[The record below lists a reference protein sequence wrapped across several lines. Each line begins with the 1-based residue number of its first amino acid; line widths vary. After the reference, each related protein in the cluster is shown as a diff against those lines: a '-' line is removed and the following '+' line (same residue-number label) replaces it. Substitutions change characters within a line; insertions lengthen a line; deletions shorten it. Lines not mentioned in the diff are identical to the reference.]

1 MIDWIIKVI
10 ELFLGLSLCGW
21 VSLLYGVFRNRWFR
35 RKLERETEQAEATV
49 VRYTVKTVSEGRYR
63 TRKGYFPVLRYLVNG
78 VEAEFQSKEELK
90 PEEHPEGSKVHL
102 WFDPYEP
109 RHLHMTEDDG
119 ELGDGMKR
127 IGKFFILG
135 AAVLSVIIGVFAFR
149 R

>member
-21 VSLLYGVFRNRWFR
+21 VSLLYGDFRNRWFR

-127 IGKFFILG
+127 ISKFFILG
-135 AAVLSVIIGVFAFR
+135 AAVLSAIIGVFAFWR
-149 R
+149 

>member
-1 MIDWIIKVI
+1 MIDWIKVI

-21 VSLLYGVFRNRWFR
+21 MSLLYGVFQNLWFR
-35 RKLERETEQAEATV
+35 RKLERETEQAEATI
-49 VRYTVKTVSEGRYR
+49 VRYTVKTVSAGRYR
-63 TRKGYFPVLRYLVNG
+63 TRKGYFPVLRYPVNG
-78 VEAEFQSKEELK
+78 VEGEFQSKEELK

-119 ELGDGMKR
+119 EPGDGMKR
-127 IGKFFILG
+127 IGKLFILG
-135 AAVLSVIIGVFAFR
+135 AAVLSAIIGVFAFR

>member
-78 VEAEFQSKEELK
+78 VEAEFPRRSSSRRSIPKG
-90 PEEHPEGSKVHL
+90 PRSICGSTL
-102 WFDPYEP
+102 MSPGIC
-109 RHLHMTEDDG
+109 T
-119 ELGDGMKR
+119 
-127 IGKFFILG
+127 
-135 AAVLSVIIGVFAFR
+135 
-149 R
+149 

>member
-1 MIDWIIKVI
+1 M
-10 ELFLGLSLCGW
+10 
-21 VSLLYGVFRNRWFR
+21 
-35 RKLERETEQAEATV
+35 
-49 VRYTVKTVSEGRYR
+49 
-63 TRKGYFPVLRYLVNG
+63 LRYLVNG

-127 IGKFFILG
+127 ISKFFILG
-135 AAVLSVIIGVFAFR
+135 AAVLSAIIGVFAFR

>member
-1 MIDWIIKVI
+1 MVRWDKVLL
-10 ELFLGLSLCGW
+10 LFFGLSLVGW
-21 VSLLYGVFRNRWFR
+21 VCFVYGVLRERWFR

-49 VRYTVKTVSEGRYR
+49 LQYTVKTVSEGRYR
-63 TRKGYFPVLRYLVNG
+63 TRNGYFPVLSFPVNG
-78 VEAEFQSKEELK
+78 AEAEIQSKEELK
-90 PEEHPEGSKVHL
+90 PEEHPEGSMVRL
-102 WFDPYEP
+102 WFDPHEP
-109 RHLHMTEDDG
+109 KHLHMTEDDG